1 MKKIFSKKSGFTLAE
16 IVIAFAVFSIMA
28 AMLLQVINLSI
39 TQKQANQRFENSLQE
54 QEKTF
59 VAKGKTWEVDDEH
72 GINGDLIFLFK
83 DKDDKYIAADPEDY
97 KFDYQ
102 LRSAYGDPGELG
114 GLHYFVADGVI
125 YNENLDYTWTNP
137 EGGAD
142 PNDPEAAGGASQM
155 SRFDTRITGTKG
167 INSVSVTWSSNA
179 AKDEY
184 TFTVRVDDS
193 GVEST
198 WRKYSQVS
206 LFFGEGK
213 SGGKRPKIV
222 QLNDGTIHDN
232 AGQESALRFTKTA
245 GENGVNIHCMN
256 DSGFGSST
264 RTFTVKFAEP
274 IQDIGFGDNTSG
286 SYYGPYQGKYANIF
300 GAYASAA
307 DGG

>member
-1 MKKIFSKKSGFTLAE
+1 MKRLFSKKSGFTLVE
-16 IVIAFAVFSIMA
+16 IIIAFAVFAIMS

-59 VAKGKTWEVDDEH
+59 VAKGKTWEVDDDH
-72 GINGDLIFLFK
+72 GLNGDITFTFI
-83 DKDDKYIAADPEDY
+83 DQPDPFQY
-97 KFDYQ
+97 DYQ

-125 YNENLDYTWTNP
+125 YEENLDFTYVP
-137 EGGAD
+137 DDGGEY
-142 PNDPEAAGGASQM
+142 DPEAAGGASQM

-167 INSVSVTWSSNA
+167 ISSVNVTWSSNA

-184 TFTVRVDDS
+184 TFNVRVDDS

-213 SGGKRPKIV
+213 SGGKRPKII

-232 AGQESALRFTKTA
+232 ASQESALRFTKMA
-245 GENGVNIHCMN
+245 GENGVNLHCMS

-274 IQDIGFGDNTSG
+274 IQDLGFGDNASG
-286 SYYGPYQGKYANIF
+286 SSYGPYQGKYANIL

-307 DGG
+307 DAEG